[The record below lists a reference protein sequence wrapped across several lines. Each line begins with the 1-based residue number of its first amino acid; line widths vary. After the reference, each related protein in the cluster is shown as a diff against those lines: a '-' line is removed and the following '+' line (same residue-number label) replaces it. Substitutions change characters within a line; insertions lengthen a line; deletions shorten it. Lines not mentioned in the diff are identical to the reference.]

1 MRLRSENLLFI
12 YIFIYKLDLN
22 QEKNH
27 FQLIPQH
34 KIKIKQST
42 KNK

>member
-27 FQLIPQH
+27 FQLIVD
-34 KIKIKQST
+34 
-42 KNK
+42 KNINK